1 MPAADVQKAVEQALR
16 DMHAQ
21 EIRGQRVTPFLLER
35 VNELTGGASM
45 RANLALLRNNARVAA
60 EIAIALSS

>member
-35 VNELTGGASM
+35 VNELTGGASL

-60 EIAIALSS
+60 EIASALSP